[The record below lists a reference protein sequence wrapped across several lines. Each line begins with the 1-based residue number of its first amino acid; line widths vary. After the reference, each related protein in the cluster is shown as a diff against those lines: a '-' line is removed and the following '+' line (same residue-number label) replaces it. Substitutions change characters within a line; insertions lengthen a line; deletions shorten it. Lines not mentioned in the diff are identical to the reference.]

1 MPRKQGLIYKY
12 KNPCSK
18 TNMKQT
24 HFIHQNKSYK
34 ATVKTERHCPL
45 NLLPQLATVPD
56 RYLLQ
61 P

>member
-34 ATVKTERHCPL
+34 ATVNQNGASLSVESPSTIC
-45 NLLPQLATVPD
+45 D
-56 RYLLQ
+56 RT
-61 P
+61 